1 MWFSG
6 LCIWE
11 FSSISG
17 CGCFVLV
24 QHFSAGTL
32 FLLPHSPS
40 PPRSPLSLP
49 FSLPPPKFRGRFQ
62 FLACESAPMLN
73 ITGDIRLMKLISI
86 PQKMMECVFL
96 ETISKHRRTRRL
108 LREGWFCKGELMF
121 STLITFY
128 SKMPRMLYVRR
139 AEDFIIFRKI
149 FTSVSHNLLIE
160 EVIRYKVD
168 NA

>member
-1 MWFSG
+1 
-6 LCIWE
+6 
-11 FSSISG
+11 
-17 CGCFVLV
+17 
-24 QHFSAGTL
+24 
-32 FLLPHSPS
+32 
-40 PPRSPLSLP
+40 
-49 FSLPPPKFRGRFQ
+49 
-62 FLACESAPMLN
+62 
-73 ITGDIRLMKLISI
+73 
-86 PQKMMECVFL
+86 
-96 ETISKHRRTRRL
+96 
-108 LREGWFCKGELMF
+108 MF